1 MAWKSEKREVNGCLS
16 DVKTFTVPAK
26 RETGGSCAIIAIIGL
41 SSVTALIAGGITAVA
56 QTLG

>member
-1 MAWKSEKREVNGCLS
+1 MKDARTVA
-16 DVKTFTVPAK
+16 VPAK